1 MSVAFRYS
9 LKDGQSFVEQ
19 ARNVV
24 MDLVGD
30 EGVMNRTQKASQLTW
45 DRKKKKFIQGD
56 GVGADN
62 QKIIRTESGA
72 RLPMSYKSGR
82 FEEWKHKKRVT
93 LPKIGEAEGD
103 LAGRVGGL
111 GDKRYRHTKMTD
123 AKPLDAKS
131 TTFEKKT
138 YMLKKRA
145 EKEAEAEGGAGLVKT
160 KKGKVVKGVR
170 SGTAHTK
177 SELKSVHEIRKE
189 RQILEQVS
197 GRRSCLT
204 RYKLISRHVSS
215 EGPRMPG
222 LRRKEQRARAKA
234 SVERCGD
241 IRYLCYHT
249 LGCILIGH
257 ESLSHPTIPVLFLSW
272 RFDRH
277 IASNVV
283 EHECV
288 DDCFRSPCCLLLSLN

>member
-1 MSVAFRYS
+1 
-9 LKDGQSFVEQ
+9 
-19 ARNVV
+19 

-56 GVGADN
+56 GAGADN

-145 EKEAEAEGGAGLVKT
+145 EKEAEADGGAGLVKT

-170 SGTAHTK
+170 SGTAHTR

-197 GRRSCLT
+197 VHRSCLA
-204 RYKLISRHVSS
+204 RYKLIPRHVCSD
-215 EGPRMPG
+215 EPRMPG
-222 LRRKEQRARAKA
+222 LRRKAQRARARA
-234 SVERCGD
+234 SVERCRD
-241 IRYLCYHT
+241 IRSSRYHMS
-249 LGCILIGH
+249 GCILVDYGLLLH
-257 ESLSHPTIPVLFLSW
+257 STSTIPVHLISW
-272 RFDRH
+272 RRL
-277 IASNVV
+277 AL
-283 EHECV
+283 
-288 DDCFRSPCCLLLSLN
+288 RLKLSRP